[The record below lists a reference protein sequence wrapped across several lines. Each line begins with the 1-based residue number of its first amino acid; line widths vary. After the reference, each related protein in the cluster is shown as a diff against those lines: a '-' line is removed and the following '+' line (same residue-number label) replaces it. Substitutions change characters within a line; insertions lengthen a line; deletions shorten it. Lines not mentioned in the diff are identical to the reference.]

1 MLYLWIKA
9 LHLIAVIV
17 LIAGLVTMAT
27 AFGARLV
34 QAEWRRV
41 ARRADYA
48 MASPALGVVW
58 ITGPVLAVMGNW
70 WHAPWFMAK
79 LVLVIVVS
87 ALHGRLSATLR
98 RLDRQG
104 RNTGPTPT
112 NLFTRALPV
121 VLVAM
126 AGIVALVIVKPF

>member
-17 LIAGLVTMAT
+17 FIAGLVTMA
-27 AFGARLV
+27 FGARLA
-34 QAEWRRV
+34 QTEWRRV

-58 ITGPVLAVMGNW
+58 ITGPVLAIMGNW

-98 RLDRQG
+98 RMDRQG
-104 RNTGPTPT
+104 LNTDSAPS
-112 NLFTRALPV
+112 NVFARALPV
-121 VLVAM
+121 GLAAM
-126 AGIVALVIVKPF
+126 AGIVALVVVKPF